1 MFAKSNKNLM
11 NFPGCWVYRKKF
23 PDYNEGN
30 KNMKQKKTL
39 KDLNLLDRFL
49 FAEAMENPENMQT
62 VLEIV
67 LGKEIALKYLPQVE
81 KETRTS
87 PLYRYVKLDV
97 WTQDMEGTLYDTEVQ
112 KKNTNNLPKRSRY
125 YQAMIDSR
133 LLEPGEIE
141 FNRMNHVFIIV
152 IAPFDLFGYQKY
164 RYSFQMA
171 CREVEGLALEDG
183 AERIFLNT
191 HGNNEDEVSRE
202 LIELLHYMED
212 TTAATSQKCESNRIR
227 QMQERIEAIK
237 SNEEVSV
244 RYMQEWEEREL
255 EKREAREEGI
265 KQGIEKG
272 IEKGIESLIL
282 DNLDEGIGE
291 ERILLK
297 LEKRFSL
304 PSEKARE
311 YYQRYARK

>member
-1 MFAKSNKNLM
+1 
-11 NFPGCWVYRKKF
+11 
-23 PDYNEGN
+23 
-30 KNMKQKKTL
+30 
-39 KDLNLLDRFL
+39 
-49 FAEAMENPENMQT
+49 
-62 VLEIV
+62 
-67 LGKEIALKYLPQVE
+67 
-81 KETRTS
+81 
-87 PLYRYVKLDV
+87 
-97 WTQDMEGTLYDTEVQ
+97 
-112 KKNTNNLPKRSRY
+112 
-125 YQAMIDSR
+125 
-133 LLEPGEIE
+133 
-141 FNRMNHVFIIV
+141 
-152 IAPFDLFGYQKY
+152 
-164 RYSFQMA
+164 
-171 CREVEGLALEDG
+171 
-183 AERIFLNT
+183 
-191 HGNNEDEVSRE
+191 
-202 LIELLHYMED
+202 
-212 TTAATSQKCESNRIR
+212 
-227 QMQERIEAIK
+227 MQERIEAIK